1 VEVKKLELEE
11 CHYNINMSEIK
22 VNTLKKRNG
31 STITI
36 GESGDTVT
44 ITPGITAASL
54 TSGTIPDARFPATLP
69 AVSGANLTNLPA
81 ETKPTIT
88 NISPSAIDA
97 DVGGTVTLTGANYAS
112 IPKVELQRANGAV
125 QSATSVT
132 FSSATTISFTTGTAG
147 LTNGQNVRIIVTN
160 PDGNAV
166 RSGTDLVISDGPV
179 FTTTSLPNGESGQ
192 SYSQNIDVTGDSAVT
207 IGTTVVAGALPSG
220 VTIGST
226 TNPSGNTYR
235 AVISGTLPTVTS
247 ETQYSFTV
255 RATDAEGQTTDQAFT
270 ITSEVGITNSGG
282 FC

>member
-1 VEVKKLELEE
+1 
-11 CHYNINMSEIK
+11 MSEIK
-22 VNTLKKRNG
+22 VNALKKRNG

-36 GESGDTVT
+36 GEGGDTVT
-44 ITPGITAASL
+44 ITPGITAATL

-88 NISPSAIDA
+88 GISPSAIDA

-112 IPKVELQRANGAV
+112 IPKVELQRANGAI
-125 QSATSVT
+125 QDATSVT

-166 RSGTDLVISDGPV
+166 RSSSDLVISDGPV
-179 FTTTSLPNGESGQ
+179 FVTTSLANGEANV
-192 SYSQNIDVTGDSAVT
+192 SYSANVDVTGDSATT
-207 IGTTVVAGALPSG
+207 IAVNSGSSLPSG
-220 VTIGST
+220 ISLGST
-226 TNPSGNTYR
+226 SNVSGTTYR
-235 AVISGTLPTVTS
+235 AVLSGTLPNTASQT
-247 ETQYSFTV
+247 TYNFTLK
-255 RATDAEGQTTDQAFT
+255 ATDAQSQVTTQALS
-270 ITSEVGITNSGG
+270 ITATVGISNSGG